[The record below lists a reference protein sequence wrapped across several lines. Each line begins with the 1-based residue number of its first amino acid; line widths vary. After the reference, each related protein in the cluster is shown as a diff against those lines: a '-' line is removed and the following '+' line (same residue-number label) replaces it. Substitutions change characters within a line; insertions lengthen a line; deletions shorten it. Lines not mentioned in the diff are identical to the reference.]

1 LENHRRVK
9 TKWFDTAGSLL
20 PFAFLIYLLIGGCLL
35 ALSAV
40 VPFNGSPIDGPFQIF
55 DPLRRIAAGQIP
67 GVDFQFYHG
76 ILIPFIHY
84 PVFALL
90 GKTIFASEISRQIVS
105 IFAFVGSLYLV
116 FFAYTRKLQ
125 AAATLSALAILL
137 IYTARAYPLMFPS
150 GSLTG
155 LRSTMPLI
163 FFAVLLVDL
172 PAIHAAAALGVVAAL
187 AITTSTE
194 NGLAV
199 TLAFM
204 ISALIF
210 ALRHKQLT
218 LSWRLAAVF
227 IASLAAGLVIV
238 LGLLSHFRGIRS
250 ILKYNFIDV
259 PKDQYWL
266 FGSAPASAPASLA
279 DLFVDP
285 WFWVPLAVTFVLF
298 LATLLATLLLPARSM
313 TQLPP
318 TGLAM
323 TLYALATFTP
333 YLSRYNPEYAQP
345 AIRIC
350 SIYFLL
356 LFAHYAAPSLAR
368 FRPAKLAF
376 HAVAAVLIICFVTY
390 RASTFDIASLRA
402 RITELNSAH
411 WKPSLYPDWQT
422 YLTQAEALM
431 PDAARKTI
439 WSEYSGL
446 LHDHFGKFNPS
457 TDYIIHVLGPEPR
470 EEYLRQF
477 RQLKPDY
484 VETLPVGGVFV
495 WSEWLHNTFWDFYQ
509 ELLLNYTRKGV
520 TGHSAIWERKSPVSA
535 ALRSAGIVAQGHLKG
550 PLSIPLPADL
560 HDDQLLIVQL
570 EYEIH
575 NPWQWLPMIGHS
587 PRFVVHWDGVSGPIW
602 TPSVALPEYRS
613 SVRFP
618 LVPHRGENPRLRF
631 SVDSVLPGASIDVR
645 QVSLSLL
652 SLSPEDFDEFAGPQ
666 AAAAASGDLRLRTHP
681 LTDSNWSNGV
691 WINLWLRNQAG
702 FFLLAT
708 PESSQLLAH
717 AKALL
722 FNQSGRRKI
731 LLIEPN
737 GPWLNVFVDGPP
749 LSPSG
754 DGYPHRIT
762 AE

>member
-1 LENHRRVK
+1 MK
-9 TKWFDTAGSLL
+9 DKWIDTAGSIL
-20 PFAFLIYLLIGGCLL
+20 PFAFLIYILVAGCVL
-35 ALSAV
+35 ALSVV

-55 DPLRRIAAGQIP
+55 NPLRRIAAGQIP

-90 GKTIFASEISRQIVS
+90 GKTIFASEISRQVVS

-125 AAATLSALAILL
+125 ASATLSALAILL

-163 FFAVLLVDL
+163 FFAVLLLDF
-172 PAIHAAAALGVVAAL
+172 PAMHAAAALGVVAAL

-204 ISALIF
+204 LSALIF
-210 ALRHKQLT
+210 ALRHKQLAQ
-218 LSWRLAAVF
+218 SWRLAAVF
-227 IASLAAGLVIV
+227 MTSLAAGLVLV

-250 ILKYNFIDV
+250 ILKYNFVDV

-266 FGSAPASAPASLA
+266 FSSAPANAPASVA
-279 DLFVDP
+279 DLFIDP
-285 WFWVPLAVTFVLF
+285 WFWVPLAVTFILF
-298 LATLLATLLLPARSM
+298 LATLQTTLLLPAKSM
-313 TQLPP
+313 VQLPP
-318 TGLAM
+318 AGMAM

-350 SIYFLL
+350 SIYFVLVL
-356 LFAHYAAPSLAR
+356 AHYAAPSLAR
-368 FRPAKLAF
+368 FRPAKLAL
-376 HAVAAVLIICFVTY
+376 HAVTAVLIIWFVTY
-390 RASTFDIASLRA
+390 RANTFDIASLRE
-402 RITELNSAH
+402 RISVLKSAH
-411 WKPSLYPDWQT
+411 WKPSLQPNWQT
-422 YLTQAEALM
+422 YLTQAETLM
-431 PDAARKTI
+431 PDAAGKTI

-457 TDYIIHVLGPEPR
+457 TDYMIHVLGPQPR
-470 EEYLRQF
+470 EEY
-477 RQLKPDY
+477 
-484 VETLPVGGVFV
+484 
-495 WSEWLHNTFWDFYQ
+495 LHNTFWDFYQ
-509 ELLLNYTRKGV
+509 ELLLNYTKKGV
-520 TGHSAIWERKSPVSA
+520 TGHSVIWERKFPVSA
-535 ALRSAGIVAQGHLKG
+535 TLRSAGIVAQGHLNG
-550 PLSIPLPADL
+550 PLPIPLPADMGPN
-560 HDDQLLIVQL
+560 QLLVVELQ
-570 EYEIH
+570 YEIH

-587 PRFVVHWDGVSGPIW
+587 PRFVVHWDGVVGPIW

-613 SVRFP
+613 TVRFP
-618 LVPHRGENPRLRF
+618 LIPRRGENPRLRF

-666 AAAAASGDLRLRTHP
+666 AAAVVSGDLRLRTHP
-681 LTDSNWSNGV
+681 FTDSNWTNGV

-702 FFLLAT
+702 FFVLAT
-708 PESSQLLAH
+708 PERSQLLAH

-722 FNQSGRRKI
+722 FDQSGRRKI
-731 LLIEPN
+731 LAIEPN
-737 GPWLNVFVDGPP
+737 GPWINVFVDGPP

-754 DGYPHRIT
+754 DGFPHRIT